1 MNQTIL
7 IAPPLG
13 LLGATLLFWGW
24 QTDLL
29 PYAIIMA
36 ILIEL
41 PRWTEWRWD
50 LSDKDFN
57 RLMDLTSLLWLG
69 TTIYLF
75 NRNSIQGLFILLSW
89 MPIIFFILM
98 ITQLYSQQGSIRLSS
113 IFLSL
118 RHYQSDSSG
127 IEKNEPNNPAIK
139 RIHLGYPYFVL
150 CLLAASAGQTNYF
163 FLGIFLLTAWALWT
177 IRPRHYRL
185 ATWLLVLILGF
196 TFGYLGHV
204 GLYRL
209 QNQIETM
216 IINWFQDLLWRS
228 RDPYRQNTAIG
239 DIGELKQSD
248 RILLRVYQDQP
259 GLLREATYNSYY
271 RGSWQAQTANFKDLV
286 PVSQQ
291 DSRWLLT
298 QVNHAS
304 LNAYHRYTKRADISM
319 YLPRGTGMLAL
330 PLGSFMLDNL
340 LLPDLMINDFGAVKV
355 ARGPGLI
362 HYQAHYHTHQNLIDS
377 SPSAED
383 FKVPEDEQAVFNELV
398 AQLALKEKSPEEIIK
413 TINAYFS
420 NHFYYSLLLSAP
432 TYSAN
437 MTPLRNFLFH
447 KKAGHCEYFAT
458 ATVLLLRAAGLPA
471 RYATGFAVEEYSEL
485 EKAYLVRKRH
495 AHAWGLVYVDGHW
508 QEIDTTPAVWL
519 EKEAERAAWWQP
531 LYDVWSWLYHRFSLW
546 RWDDSK
552 KVSDLLLWLLIPLI
566 IALMWR
572 LFIKERIKQK
582 RLKKSTIKVNYSHQG
597 IDSAF
602 FKIVHYLQD
611 LGYIRQAGET
621 LPQWLQ
627 RLQQTD
633 LKLPPIQPLLELH
646 QRYRFD
652 PDSLSFHEQQQ
663 LSQAVTL
670 WLTQLQQLQHTRM
683 SEK

>member
-7 IAPPLG
+7 IAPPFG
-13 LLGATLLFWGW
+13 LLGCTLLFWGW

-29 PYAIIMA
+29 IYAIIMA

-69 TTIYLF
+69 TAIYLF
-75 NRNSIQGLFILLSW
+75 NRDSIQGLFILLSW
-89 MPIIFFILM
+89 MPIIFFLLIM
-98 ITQLYSQQGSIRLSS
+98 TQLYSQKASILLSS

-118 RHYQSDSSG
+118 RHYHG
-127 IEKNEPNNPAIK
+127 HNPLEKNNQTNPAIK

-150 CLLAASAGQTNYF
+150 GLLAASAGQTHYF
-163 FLGIFLLTAWALWT
+163 FIGIFLLITWALWT

-185 ATWLLVLILGF
+185 FTWVFFLIFSFSL
-196 TFGYLGHV
+196 GYLGHV

-209 QNQIETM
+209 QNKIETM
-216 IINWFQDLLWRS
+216 IVNWFQDLLWRS

-271 RGSWQAQTANFKDLV
+271 RGTWQAQTTTFKDLI
-286 PVSQQ
+286 PVSGE

-298 QVNHAS
+298 PVNHAH
-304 LNAYHRYTKRADISM
+304 LNAYNRHTKQANISM
-319 YLPRGTGMLAL
+319 YLPGGTGMLAL
-330 PLGSFMLDNL
+330 PLGSFLLDNL
-340 LLPDLMINDFGAVKV
+340 ALPDLMMNDFGAVKV

-362 HYQAHYHTHQNLIDS
+362 HYQAHYNSYKNLVDN
-377 SPSAED
+377 SPLPED
-383 FKVPEDEQAVFNELV
+383 FKIPEDEQPVFEQLVHELD
-398 AQLALKEKSPEEIIK
+398 LIGKSPEDIIK
-413 TINAYFS
+413 TVNDYFT
-420 NHFYYSLLLSAP
+420 NNFHYSLLLSVP
-432 TYSAN
+432 TYHPN
-437 MTPLRNFLFH
+437 ITPLRNFLYY
-447 KKAGHCEYFAT
+447 KRAGHCEYFAT
-458 ATVLLLRAAGLPA
+458 ATVLLMRAAGLPA

-485 EKAYLVRKRH
+485 ENAYLVRKRH
-495 AHAWGLVYVDGHW
+495 AHAWSLVYVNDRW
-508 QEIDTTPAVWL
+508 QEIDTTPSVWL
-519 EKEAERAAWWQP
+519 EKEAECAAWWQP
-531 LYDVWSWLYHRFSLW
+531 IYDVWSWLYHRFSLW

-552 KVSDLLLWLLIPLI
+552 KATDVLLWLLVPLI
-566 IALMWR
+566 SFLLWR
-572 LFIKERIKQK
+572 LFLKERIKQK
-582 RLKKSTIKVNYSHQG
+582 RLYKTQIKNNYSYQG

-602 FKIVHYLQD
+602 FKIVHYLQK
-611 LGYIRQAGET
+611 LGYIRQPGET

-627 RLQQTD
+627 RLEQTD
-633 LKLPPIQPLLELH
+633 LKLPPIQSLLFLH

-652 PDSLSFHEQQQ
+652 SQSLTAKEQQQ
-663 LSQAVTL
+663 FIDSVTN
-670 WLTQLQQLQHTRM
+670 WLTEMQRLNQ
-683 SEK
+683 SKD